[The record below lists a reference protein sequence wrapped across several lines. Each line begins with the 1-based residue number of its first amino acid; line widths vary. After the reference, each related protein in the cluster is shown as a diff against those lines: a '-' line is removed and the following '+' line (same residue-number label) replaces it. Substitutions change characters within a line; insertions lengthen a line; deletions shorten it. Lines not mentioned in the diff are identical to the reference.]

1 MTDEEKQMELGR
13 RLLSQAKV
21 MCRLSKLRGLLLV
34 GEPMDGGPILASTWK
49 TDADA
54 GALGK
59 IVPMVRQ
66 AIEDRFGRPVTRL
79 AWKDDDEIHPVPTE
93 RDLLLAVYNAAKA
106 NYGWAQ
112 NDLQEAVDA
121 YDKWRNA
128 NEESVGGIA
137 AQGAESQGAQSKEGQ
152 GGEGVKVDQVDGDD

>member
-49 TDADA
+49 ADADA

-66 AIEDRFGRPVTRL
+66 AIEDRFGRPVSRL

-128 NEESVGGIA
+128 NEPAIESGTA
-137 AQGAESQGAQSKEGQ
+137 QGAQSKEGQ
-152 GGEGVKVDQVDGDD
+152 GEESVKVDQVDGDD